1 MADVASKG
9 EPATAPAAVAEAWRK
24 YAEYVSIP
32 DDAPDSERRSNMR
45 FQFMFSGSAEADRIM
60 SSLPDSLRSVLPAPQ
75 HEGFA
80 PPGAGPDVEGK
91 YTVWYEGV
99 SLTIG
104 EGKELMNRVVEA
116 GGGIY
121 EAFLT

>member
-1 MADVASKG
+1 
-9 EPATAPAAVAEAWRK
+9 
-24 YAEYVSIP
+24 
-32 DDAPDSERRSNMR
+32 MR
-45 FQFMFSGSAEADRIM
+45 FQFMFSGSAEAARVI
-60 SSLPDSLRSVLPAPQ
+60 SSLPDNLLSVLPAPQ

-104 EGKELMNRVVEA
+104 EGKDLMNCVVKA
-116 GGGIY
+116 GGEIY